1 MTSVIGWIISGIFS
15 IVVGMTFAMIIA
27 TLNKKVVRDQWGKI
41 DFKKTDI
48 YFYWTRW
55 DTIMVISAVYTFLC
69 ITGLLVF
76 LLRGDTI
83 QSPYIQFFIHQS
95 FVFGL
100 ITFIWL
106 ITKLAYVYKGIQKR
120 WSDEFE

>member
-27 TLNKKVVRDQWGKI
+27 TLNKKVVRDKWGKI

-83 QSPYIQFFIHQS
+83 QSPFIQFFIHQS